1 MPREWK
7 VPDVLG
13 AQPRAFHQS
22 ILSRGAKTPASAA
35 GPASAVSGRPRIGSK
50 KRIFVIAITSQVQ
63 SAALFSYTS
72 IVNVTFDGSS

>member
-22 ILSRGAKTPASAA
+22 IPSRGAKTPSQR
-35 GPASAVSGRPRIGSK
+35 GRPRLRCK
-50 KRIFVIAITSQVQ
+50 KRIFVIAITSRVQ
-63 SAALFSYTS
+63 SAALYSYAS